1 MTEKE
6 PQIELE
12 INPSAGVVNL
22 VVEVQKNIAKAHEN
36 IVVKVEDNIVVKV
49 EDNIS
54 QAQDK
59 ITQAQDKITQVQ
71 DNVEKVILVD
81 HVDKIGSLLMDNNY
95 IQGLI
100 TKLSIVIDTATN
112 AKIGN
117 ILTFLNTS
125 VAGVLPLQSMLGN
138 LQQVFEDGVLDL
150 YDVPIIVKIITD
162 LLNTNINAELLRNV
176 KITDVG
182 LVLKLLIYILIE
194 FKIIQT
200 DKIDNKTIFKII
212 DSSLN
217 LLETS
222 LKVSNIKFNCSCC
235 PWFKK

>member
-12 INPSAGVVNL
+12 KNPSAGVINL
-22 VVEVQKNIAKAHEN
+22 VVEVQENVVKVQEN
-36 IVVKVEDNIVVKV
+36 IIVKVEDNLTKV
-49 EDNIS
+49 QENITK
-54 QAQDK
+54 A
-59 ITQAQDKITQVQ
+59 Q
-71 DNVEKVILVD
+71 DNVEKVLLVN

-100 TKLSIVIDTATN
+100 TKLSINIDTATN

-125 VAGVLPLQSMLGN
+125 VAGVLPLKSMLDN

-212 DSSLN
+212 DSSLD

>member
-1 MTEKE
+1 MTETE
-6 PQIELE
+6 QQIELE
-12 INPSAGVVNL
+12 KDPSVGVVNL
-22 VVEVQKNIAKAHEN
+22 VVEVQEN
-36 IVVKVEDNIVVKV
+36 IVAQENIVLKVEENIVLKVEDNIVKVEDNI
-49 EDNIS
+49 
-54 QAQDK
+54 A
-59 ITQAQDKITQVQ
+59 QVQ
-71 DNVEKVILVD
+71 EKVLLVN

-100 TKLSIVIDTATN
+100 TKLSIVIDTTTN

-125 VAGVLPLQSMLGN
+125 VAGVLPLKSMLDN

-162 LLNTNINAELLRNV
+162 LLNTNINAELLQNV

-235 PWFKK
+235 PWNKKYIE

>member
-1 MTEKE
+1 MTEKD
-6 PQIELE
+6 PQTELE
-12 INPSAGVVNL
+12 KDPSVGVINL
-22 VVEVQKNIAKAHEN
+22 VVEVQEKVNENIAQVQEKVNEN
-36 IVVKVEDNIVVKV
+36 I
-49 EDNIS
+49 
-54 QAQDK
+54 A
-59 ITQAQDKITQVQ
+59 QVQ
-71 DNVEKVILVD
+71 EKVNENIAQVQEKVLLIN

-100 TKLSIVIDTATN
+100 TKLSINIDTATN

-125 VAGVLPLQSMLGN
+125 VAGVLPLHSMLGN

-212 DSSLN
+212 DSSLD

-235 PWFKK
+235 PWFRK

>member
-12 INPSAGVVNL
+12 KDPSAIVN
-22 VVEVQKNIAKAHEN
+22 VIVEVQEN
-36 IVVKVEDNIVVKV
+36 ITKVQDNIVK
-49 EDNIS
+49 
-54 QAQDK
+54 
-59 ITQAQDKITQVQ
+59 VQ
-71 DNVEKVILVD
+71 DNVEKVLLVN

-100 TKLSIVIDTATN
+100 TKLSINIDTATN

-125 VAGVLPLQSMLGN
+125 VAGVLPLHSMLGN

-162 LLNTNINAELLRNV
+162 LLNTNINAELLQNV

-235 PWFKK
+235 PWFRK

>member
-6 PQIELE
+6 QQAELE
-12 INPSAGVVNL
+12 KEPS
-22 VVEVQKNIAKAHEN
+22 VEIEN
-36 IVVKVEDNIVVKV
+36 IVVQELENIV
-49 EDNIS
+49 
-54 QAQDK
+54 QAPEK
-59 ITQAQDKITQVQ
+59 I
-71 DNVEKVILVD
+71 ILVN

-95 IQGLI
+95 IQSLI
-100 TKLSIVIDTATN
+100 TKLSITIDTATN

-125 VAGVLPLQSMLGN
+125 VAGVLPLHSMLVN

-176 KITDVG
+176 KITDIG

-212 DSSLN
+212 DSSLD

-235 PWFKK
+235 PWNKK

>member
-6 PQIELE
+6 PHIELE
-12 INPSAGVVNL
+12 KDPSAIVN
-22 VVEVQKNIAKAHEN
+22 VIVEVQEN
-36 IVVKVEDNIVVKV
+36 ITKVQDNIVK
-49 EDNIS
+49 
-54 QAQDK
+54 
-59 ITQAQDKITQVQ
+59 VQ
-71 DNVEKVILVD
+71 DNVEKVLLVN

-95 IQGLI
+95 IQDLI
-100 TKLSIVIDTATN
+100 KKLSINIDTATN

-125 VAGVLPLQSMLGN
+125 VSGVLPLKSMLDN

-162 LLNTNINAELLRNV
+162 LLNTNINAELLQNV

-212 DSSLN
+212 DSSLD

-235 PWFKK
+235 PWLRK

>member
-12 INPSAGVVNL
+12 KNPSAGIVNL
-22 VVEVQKNIAKAHEN
+22 VIEVQDNVAKAQEN
-36 IVVKVEDNIVVKV
+36 IVVKVEEN
-49 EDNIS
+49 
-54 QAQDK
+54 
-59 ITQAQDKITQVQ
+59 ITQVQDNVTKIQDNVTKIQDNVAKIQ
-71 DNVEKVILVD
+71 DNVEKVILVN

-100 TKLSIVIDTATN
+100 TKLSINIDTATN

-212 DSSLN
+212 DSSLD

-222 LKVSNIKFNCSCC
+222 LRVSNIKFNCSCC

>member
-6 PQIELE
+6 PQMELE
-12 INPSAGVVNL
+12 KDPSVGVINL
-22 VVEVQKNIAKAHEN
+22 VVEVKEN
-36 IVVKVEDNIVVKV
+36 IVKVEENVTK
-49 EDNIS
+49 
-54 QAQDK
+54 
-59 ITQAQDKITQVQ
+59 VQ
-71 DNVEKVILVD
+71 DNIEQVQEKVLLVN

-100 TKLSIVIDTATN
+100 TKLSINIDTATN

-125 VAGVLPLQSMLGN
+125 VSGVLPLKSMLDN

-212 DSSLN
+212 DSSLD

>member
-6 PQIELE
+6 PEIELVKD
-12 INPSAGVVNL
+12 PSVGVVNL
-22 VVEVQKNIAKAHEN
+22 VIELHE
-36 IVVKVEDNIVVKV
+36 
-49 EDNIS
+49 
-54 QAQDK
+54 
-59 ITQAQDKITQVQ
+59 
-71 DNVEKVILVD
+71 NVEKVNDNIAQIQQKVLLVN
-81 HVDKIGSLLMDNNY
+81 HVDKIGSLIMDNNY
-95 IQGLI
+95 IQSLI

-125 VAGVLPLQSMLGN
+125 VAGVLPLHSMLSN

-212 DSSLN
+212 DSSLD

-222 LKVSNIKFNCSCC
+222 LKVSNVKFNCSCC
-235 PWFKK
+235 PWFRK

>member
-1 MTEKE
+1 MTEKDLKK
-6 PQIELE
+6 ELE
-12 INPSAGVVNL
+12 KEPSI
-22 VVEVQKNIAKAHEN
+22 EIEN
-36 IVVKVEDNIVVKV
+36 IVVSEDIIQVP
-49 EDNIS
+49 E
-54 QAQDK
+54 K
-59 ITQAQDKITQVQ
+59 I
-71 DNVEKVILVD
+71 ILVN

-95 IQGLI
+95 IQSLI
-100 TKLSIVIDTATN
+100 TKLSINIDTSTN

-125 VAGVLPLQSMLGN
+125 VAGVLPLHSMLCN

-176 KITDVG
+176 KITDIG

-212 DSSLN
+212 DSSLD

-222 LKVSNIKFNCSCC
+222 LKISNIKFNCSCC
-235 PWFKK
+235 PWNRK

>member
-6 PQIELE
+6 PEIELVKD
-12 INPSAGVVNL
+12 PSVGVVNL
-22 VVEVQKNIAKAHEN
+22 VIELQE
-36 IVVKVEDNIVVKV
+36 
-49 EDNIS
+49 
-54 QAQDK
+54 
-59 ITQAQDKITQVQ
+59 
-71 DNVEKVILVD
+71 NVEKINDNIAQVQEKVLLVN
-81 HVDKIGSLLMDNNY
+81 HVDKIGGLLMDNNY
-95 IQGLI
+95 IQSLI
-100 TKLSIVIDTATN
+100 TKLSINIDTATN

-125 VAGVLPLQSMLGN
+125 VAGVLPLHSMLGN

-162 LLNTNINAELLRNV
+162 LLNTNINAELLKNV

-212 DSSLN
+212 DSSLD

-235 PWFKK
+235 PWLRK

>member
-6 PQIELE
+6 TQIELE
-12 INPSAGVVNL
+12 TDPAVGVVNL
-22 VVEVQKNIAKAHEN
+22 IVE
-36 IVVKVEDNIVVKV
+36 VEDNIEKIQ
-49 EDNIS
+49 DNITE
-54 QAQDK
+54 
-59 ITQAQDKITQVQ
+59 IE
-71 DNVEKVILVD
+71 EKVLLVN
-81 HVDKIGSLLMDNNY
+81 HVDKIGSLLMNNNY

-100 TKLSIVIDTATN
+100 TKLSINIDTATN

-125 VAGVLPLQSMLGN
+125 VSGVLPLKSMLDN

-212 DSSLN
+212 DSSLD

-222 LKVSNIKFNCSCC
+222 LKVSNVKINCSCC
-235 PWFKK
+235 PWFSK

>member
-6 PQIELE
+6 PEIELVKD
-12 INPSAGVVNL
+12 PSVGVVNL
-22 VVEVQKNIAKAHEN
+22 VIELQE
-36 IVVKVEDNIVVKV
+36 
-49 EDNIS
+49 
-54 QAQDK
+54 
-59 ITQAQDKITQVQ
+59 
-71 DNVEKVILVD
+71 NVEKVNDNIEKVNETIAQVQEKVLLVN

-100 TKLSIVIDTATN
+100 TKLSINIDTATN

-125 VAGVLPLQSMLGN
+125 VAGVLPLHSMLGN

-212 DSSLN
+212 DSSLD

-222 LKVSNIKFNCSCC
+222 LKVSNIKFNCSSC
-235 PWFKK
+235 PWFRK

>member
-6 PQIELE
+6 PQVELEKDPSGGVINLVIELQE
-12 INPSAGVVNL
+12 
-22 VVEVQKNIAKAHEN
+22 
-36 IVVKVEDNIVVKV
+36 
-49 EDNIS
+49 
-54 QAQDK
+54 
-59 ITQAQDKITQVQ
+59 
-71 DNVEKVILVD
+71 NVEKVNDNIEKVNENIAQVQEKVNDTIAQVQEKVNENIAQVQEKVLLVN

-100 TKLSIVIDTATN
+100 TKLSINIDTATN

-117 ILTFLNTS
+117 ILTFLNTG
-125 VAGVLPLQSMLGN
+125 VAGVLPLHSMLGN

-212 DSSLN
+212 DSSLD

-235 PWFKK
+235 PWFRK

>member
-12 INPSAGVVNL
+12 KDPSTIVNV
-22 VVEVQKNIAKAHEN
+22 VVEVQEN
-36 IVVKVEDNIVVKV
+36 IVKAQENIVLKVEDNIEKIQ
-49 EDNIS
+49 ENIS
-54 QAQDK
+54 E
-59 ITQAQDKITQVQ
+59 VQ
-71 DNVEKVILVD
+71 EKVLLVN

-95 IQGLI
+95 IQDLI
-100 TKLSIVIDTATN
+100 KKLSINIDTATN

-125 VAGVLPLQSMLGN
+125 VSGVLPLKSMLDN

-212 DSSLN
+212 DSSLD

>member
-1 MTEKE
+1 LKPWYLQFQKLTEKE

-12 INPSAGVVNL
+12 KDPSAGVVNL
-22 VVEVQKNIAKAHEN
+22 IVE
-36 IVVKVEDNIVVKV
+36 
-49 EDNIS
+49 
-54 QAQDK
+54 
-59 ITQAQDKITQVQ
+59 VQ
-71 DNVEKVILVD
+71 DNVEQVKEKVQDNIEKVLLVN

-100 TKLSIVIDTATN
+100 TKLSINIDTATN

-125 VAGVLPLQSMLGN
+125 VAGVLPLHSMLGN

-200 DKIDNKTIFKII
+200 DKIDNKTIFKIN
-212 DSSLN
+212 DSSLD

-235 PWFKK
+235 PWFRK

>member
-12 INPSAGVVNL
+12 KDPSAGVVNL
-22 VVEVQKNIAKAHEN
+22 VVEVQENVTKVQEN
-36 IVVKVEDNIVVKV
+36 IIVKVEENVTK
-49 EDNIS
+49 
-54 QAQDK
+54 A
-59 ITQAQDKITQVQ
+59 Q
-71 DNVEKVILVD
+71 DNVEKVLLVN

-95 IQGLI
+95 IQDLI
-100 TKLSIVIDTATN
+100 KKLSINIDTATN

-125 VAGVLPLQSMLGN
+125 VSGVLPLHSMLGN

-212 DSSLN
+212 DSSLD

-235 PWFKK
+235 PWFRK

>member
-12 INPSAGVVNL
+12 KDPSAGIVNL
-22 VVEVQKNIAKAHEN
+22 VIEVQDNVAKTHEN
-36 IVVKVEDNIVVKV
+36 IVVKVEEN
-49 EDNIS
+49 
-54 QAQDK
+54 
-59 ITQAQDKITQVQ
+59 ITQVQDNVAKIQDNVAKIQ
-71 DNVEKVILVD
+71 DNVEKVILVN

-100 TKLSIVIDTATN
+100 TKLSINIDTATN

-125 VAGVLPLQSMLGN
+125 VAGVLPLKSMLDN

-212 DSSLN
+212 DSSLD

-222 LKVSNIKFNCSCC
+222 LRVSNIKFNCSCC

>member
-12 INPSAGVVNL
+12 KDPSAGVVNL
-22 VVEVQKNIAKAHEN
+22 VLEVQENIAKAHEN
-36 IVVKVEDNIVVKV
+36 IVVKVEENITQV
-49 EDNIS
+49 
-54 QAQDK
+54 QDK
-59 ITQAQDKITQVQ
+59 ITQAQDKIIQAQ
-71 DNVEKVILVD
+71 DNVEKVILVN

-182 LVLKLLIYILIE
+182 LVLKLLIYILME

>member
-1 MTEKE
+1 MTDKE

-12 INPSAGVVNL
+12 KNPSVVENL
-22 VVEVQKNIAKAHEN
+22 VVEVQEN
-36 IVVKVEDNIVVKV
+36 I
-49 EDNIS
+49 
-54 QAQDK
+54 
-59 ITQAQDKITQVQ
+59 
-71 DNVEKVILVD
+71 EKVQENIEKVQENIEVKINDNLVKIQEKVLLVNN
-81 HVDKIGSLLMDNNY
+81 VDKIGSLLMDNNY

-100 TKLSIVIDTATN
+100 IKLSINIDTATN

-125 VAGVLPLQSMLGN
+125 VAGVLPLHSMLGN

-200 DKIDNKTIFKII
+200 DNIDNKTIFKII

-235 PWFKK
+235 PWFRK

>member
-12 INPSAGVVNL
+12 QQKELVKDPSAGVVNL
-22 VVEVQKNIAKAHEN
+22 VVEVQEN
-36 IVVKVEDNIVVKV
+36 IVVKVEDNITQVQ
-49 EDNIS
+49 DNV
-54 QAQDK
+54 AK
-59 ITQAQDKITQVQ
+59 VQ
-71 DNVEKVILVD
+71 DNVEKVILVN

-100 TKLSIVIDTATN
+100 TKLSINIDTATN

-125 VAGVLPLQSMLGN
+125 VSGVLPLQSMLGN

-212 DSSLN
+212 DSSLD

>member
-6 PQIELE
+6 PEIELVKD
-12 INPSAGVVNL
+12 PSVGVVNL
-22 VVEVQKNIAKAHEN
+22 VIELQE
-36 IVVKVEDNIVVKV
+36 
-49 EDNIS
+49 
-54 QAQDK
+54 
-59 ITQAQDKITQVQ
+59 
-71 DNVEKVILVD
+71 NVEKVNDNIEQVQEKVLLVN
-81 HVDKIGSLLMDNNY
+81 HVDKIGGLLMDNNY
-95 IQGLI
+95 IQDLI
-100 TKLSIVIDTATN
+100 TKLSINIDTTTN

-125 VAGVLPLQSMLGN
+125 VAGVLPLHSMLGN

-212 DSSLN
+212 DSSLD

>member
-12 INPSAGVVNL
+12 KDPSAGVVNL
-22 VVEVQKNIAKAHEN
+22 IVEVQDNIE
-36 IVVKVEDNIVVKV
+36 KVEDNIKQ
-49 EDNIS
+49 N
-54 QAQDK
+54 Q
-59 ITQAQDKITQVQ
+59 
-71 DNVEKVILVD
+71 EKVLLVN

-100 TKLSIVIDTATN
+100 TKLSINIDTATN

-125 VAGVLPLQSMLGN
+125 VAGVLPLHSMLGN

-212 DSSLN
+212 DSSLD

-222 LKVSNIKFNCSCC
+222 LRVSNIKFNCSCC

>member
-12 INPSAGVVNL
+12 NDPSAGVVNL
-22 VVEVQKNIAKAHEN
+22 VLEVQENIAKAHEN
-36 IVVKVEDNIVVKV
+36 IVVKVEEN
-49 EDNIS
+49 
-54 QAQDK
+54 

-71 DNVEKVILVD
+71 DKIIQAQDNVEKVILVN

-182 LVLKLLIYILIE
+182 LVLKLLIYILIADL
-194 FKIIQT
+194 IT
-200 DKIDNKTIFKII
+200 TNPH
-212 DSSLN
+212 
-217 LLETS
+217 LETIM
-222 LKVSNIKFNCSCC
+222 VF
-235 PWFKK
+235 

>member
-12 INPSAGVVNL
+12 KNQQLELEKDPSAGVVNII
-22 VVEVQKNIAKAHEN
+22 VEVKE
-36 IVVKVEDNIVVKV
+36 KV
-49 EDNIS
+49 
-54 QAQDK
+54 
-59 ITQAQDKITQVQ
+59 
-71 DNVEKVILVD
+71 DNVEKTKDTVEKVLLVN

-95 IQGLI
+95 IQDLI
-100 TKLSIVIDTATN
+100 KKLSINIDTATN
-112 AKIGN
+112 VKIGN

-125 VAGVLPLQSMLGN
+125 VSGVLPLKSMLDN

-212 DSSLN
+212 DSSLD

-222 LKVSNIKFNCSCC
+222 LKVSNVKFNCSCC
-235 PWFKK
+235 PWFRK

>member
-1 MTEKE
+1 MTETELEKE
-6 PQIELE
+6 PSVE
-12 INPSAGVVNL
+12 I
-22 VVEVQKNIAKAHEN
+22 EN
-36 IVVKVEDNIVVKV
+36 IVVQELENIVQVP
-49 EDNIS
+49 E
-54 QAQDK
+54 K
-59 ITQAQDKITQVQ
+59 I
-71 DNVEKVILVD
+71 ILVN
-81 HVDKIGSLLMDNNY
+81 HVDKIGLLLMDNNY
-95 IQGLI
+95 IQSLI
-100 TKLSIVIDTATN
+100 TKLSITIDTTTN

-125 VAGVLPLQSMLGN
+125 VAGVLPLHSMLDN

-200 DKIDNKTIFKII
+200 DKIDNKTIFKSIFKII

-235 PWFKK
+235 PWNRK

>member
-1 MTEKE
+1 MTEKDLKK
-6 PQIELE
+6 ELE
-12 INPSAGVVNL
+12 KEPS
-22 VVEVQKNIAKAHEN
+22 VEIEN
-36 IVVKVEDNIVVKV
+36 IVVSEDIIQVP
-49 EDNIS
+49 E
-54 QAQDK
+54 K
-59 ITQAQDKITQVQ
+59 I
-71 DNVEKVILVD
+71 ILVN

-95 IQGLI
+95 IQSLI
-100 TKLSIVIDTATN
+100 TKLSINIDTSTN

-125 VAGVLPLQSMLGN
+125 VAGILPLHSMLCN

-176 KITDVG
+176 KITDIG

-212 DSSLN
+212 DSSLD

-222 LKVSNIKFNCSCC
+222 LKISNIKFNCSCC
-235 PWFKK
+235 PWNRK

>member
-6 PQIELE
+6 QQTELEKEQQIELE
-12 INPSAGVVNL
+12 NNPSVVVVNL
-22 VVEVQKNIAKAHEN
+22 VVEAQEN
-36 IVVKVEDNIVVKV
+36 IVKVEDNI
-49 EDNIS
+49 
-54 QAQDK
+54 A
-59 ITQAQDKITQVQ
+59 QVQ
-71 DNVEKVILVD
+71 EKVLLVN

-100 TKLSIVIDTATN
+100 TKLSINIDTATN

-125 VAGVLPLQSMLGN
+125 VSGVLPLKSMLDN

-150 YDVPIIVKIITD
+150 YDVPIIIKIITE

-212 DSSLN
+212 DSSLD

-235 PWFKK
+235 PWFRK

>member
-6 PQIELE
+6 PQTELE
-12 INPSAGVVNL
+12 KDPSVGVINL
-22 VVEVQKNIAKAHEN
+22 VVEVQKNIEKVNEN
-36 IVVKVEDNIVVKV
+36 I
-49 EDNIS
+49 
-54 QAQDK
+54 A
-59 ITQAQDKITQVQ
+59 QVQ
-71 DNVEKVILVD
+71 EKVNENIAQVQEKVLLVN
-81 HVDKIGSLLMDNNY
+81 HVDKIGRLLMDNNY

-100 TKLSIVIDTATN
+100 TKLSINIDTATN

-125 VAGVLPLQSMLGN
+125 VAGVLPLHSMLVN

-212 DSSLN
+212 DSSLD

-235 PWFKK
+235 PWFRK

>member
-1 MTEKE
+1 MTEKDLKK
-6 PQIELE
+6 ELE
-12 INPSAGVVNL
+12 KEPS
-22 VVEVQKNIAKAHEN
+22 VEIEN
-36 IVVKVEDNIVVKV
+36 IVVSEDIIQVP
-49 EDNIS
+49 E
-54 QAQDK
+54 K
-59 ITQAQDKITQVQ
+59 I
-71 DNVEKVILVD
+71 ILVN

-95 IQGLI
+95 IQSLI
-100 TKLSIVIDTATN
+100 TKLSINIDTSTN

-125 VAGVLPLQSMLGN
+125 VAGILPLHSMLCN

-212 DSSLN
+212 DSSLD

-222 LKVSNIKFNCSCC
+222 LKISNIKFNCSCC
-235 PWFKK
+235 PWNRK

>member
-12 INPSAGVVNL
+12 KDPSVGVINL
-22 VVEVQKNIAKAHEN
+22 IVEVQEN
-36 IVVKVEDNIVVKV
+36 IVKVEENVTK
-49 EDNIS
+49 
-54 QAQDK
+54 
-59 ITQAQDKITQVQ
+59 VQ
-71 DNVEKVILVD
+71 DNIEQVQEKVLLVN

-100 TKLSIVIDTATN
+100 TKLSINIDTATN

-125 VAGVLPLQSMLGN
+125 VSGVLPLKSMLDN

-222 LKVSNIKFNCSCC
+222 LKVSNLKFNCSCC
-235 PWFKK
+235 PWFRK

>member
-12 INPSAGVVNL
+12 KDPSAGVVNL
-22 VVEVQKNIAKAHEN
+22 IVEVQ
-36 IVVKVEDNIVVKV
+36 DNIEKAQ
-49 EDNIS
+49 DNIEKVL
-54 QAQDK
+54 DN
-59 ITQAQDKITQVQ
+59 ITQNQ
-71 DNVEKVILVD
+71 EKVLLVN

-100 TKLSIVIDTATN
+100 TKLSINIDTATN

-125 VAGVLPLQSMLGN
+125 VAGVLPLNSMLGN

-235 PWFKK
+235 PWFRK

>member
-12 INPSAGVVNL
+12 KDPSAGIVNL
-22 VVEVQKNIAKAHEN
+22 VIEVQDNVAKAQEN
-36 IVVKVEDNIVVKV
+36 IVVKVEKN
-49 EDNIS
+49 
-54 QAQDK
+54 
-59 ITQAQDKITQVQ
+59 ITQVQDNVAKIQ
-71 DNVEKVILVD
+71 DNVEKVILVN

-112 AKIGN
+112 VKIGN

-125 VAGVLPLQSMLGN
+125 VSGVLPLQSMLGN

-212 DSSLN
+212 DSSLD

-222 LKVSNIKFNCSCC
+222 LRVSNIKFNCSCC

>member
-6 PQIELE
+6 PQTELE
-12 INPSAGVVNL
+12 KDPSVGVINL
-22 VVEVQKNIAKAHEN
+22 VVEVQKNIEKVNEN
-36 IVVKVEDNIVVKV
+36 I
-49 EDNIS
+49 
-54 QAQDK
+54 A
-59 ITQAQDKITQVQ
+59 QVQ
-71 DNVEKVILVD
+71 EKVLLVN
-81 HVDKIGSLLMDNNY
+81 HVDKIGRLLMDNNY

-100 TKLSIVIDTATN
+100 TKLSINIDTATN

-125 VAGVLPLQSMLGN
+125 VAGVLPLHSMLVN

-212 DSSLN
+212 DSSLD

-235 PWFKK
+235 PWFRK

>member
-1 MTEKE
+1 MTDKE
-6 PQIELE
+6 PQNELE
-12 INPSAGVVNL
+12 KNPSVVENIA
-22 VVEVQKNIAKAHEN
+22 VEVQENIEKVQENIAVEVQEKVQEN
-36 IVVKVEDNIVVKV
+36 IV
-49 EDNIS
+49 
-54 QAQDK
+54 K
-59 ITQAQDKITQVQ
+59 IP
-71 DNVEKVILVD
+71 EKVLLVN
-81 HVDKIGSLLMDNNY
+81 HVNKIGSLLMDNNY
-95 IQGLI
+95 IQSLI
-100 TKLSIVIDTATN
+100 TKLSITIDTTTN

-125 VAGVLPLQSMLGN
+125 IAGVLPLHSMLVN

-162 LLNTNINAELLRNV
+162 LLNTNINAELLRNI

>member
-6 PQIELE
+6 PQLELE
-12 INPSAGVVNL
+12 KDPSAGVVNL
-22 VVEVQKNIAKAHEN
+22 VVEVQENVTKVQEN
-36 IVVKVEDNIVVKV
+36 IIVKVEENVTK
-49 EDNIS
+49 
-54 QAQDK
+54 A
-59 ITQAQDKITQVQ
+59 Q
-71 DNVEKVILVD
+71 DNVEKVLLVN

-100 TKLSIVIDTATN
+100 TKLSINIDTATN

-125 VAGVLPLQSMLGN
+125 VAGVLPLKSMLDN

-212 DSSLN
+212 DSSLD

-235 PWFKK
+235 PWFRK

>member
-12 INPSAGVVNL
+12 KDPSVGVVNL
-22 VVEVQKNIAKAHEN
+22 IVEVQEN
-36 IVVKVEDNIVVKV
+36 IEKVNENIEKVNENIEKVSDNVVKVKD
-49 EDNIS
+49 D
-54 QAQDK
+54 
-59 ITQAQDKITQVQ
+59 
-71 DNVEKVILVD
+71 VEKVLLVN

-95 IQGLI
+95 IQDLI
-100 TKLSIVIDTATN
+100 KKLSINIDTATN

-125 VAGVLPLQSMLGN
+125 VSGILPLKSMLNN

-212 DSSLN
+212 DSSLD

-235 PWFKK
+235 PWFRK

>member
-6 PQIELE
+6 PQIEVEPKIELE
-12 INPSAGVVNL
+12 KDPSAGVVNL
-22 VVEVQKNIAKAHEN
+22 VVEVQDNIAKVQEN
-36 IVVKVEDNIVVKV
+36 IVVKVEDNITK
-49 EDNIS
+49 
-54 QAQDK
+54 
-59 ITQAQDKITQVQ
+59 VQ
-71 DNVEKVILVD
+71 DNVEKVILVN

-100 TKLSIVIDTATN
+100 TKLSINIDTATN

-125 VAGVLPLQSMLGN
+125 VAGVLPLKSMLDN

-212 DSSLN
+212 DSSLD

-222 LKVSNIKFNCSCC
+222 LKVSNVKFNCSCC

>member
-6 PQIELE
+6 PEIELVKD
-12 INPSAGVVNL
+12 PSVGVVNL
-22 VVEVQKNIAKAHEN
+22 VIELQE
-36 IVVKVEDNIVVKV
+36 
-49 EDNIS
+49 
-54 QAQDK
+54 
-59 ITQAQDKITQVQ
+59 
-71 DNVEKVILVD
+71 NVEKINDNIAQVQEKVLLVN
-81 HVDKIGSLLMDNNY
+81 HVDKIGGLLMDNNY
-95 IQGLI
+95 IQSLI
-100 TKLSIVIDTATN
+100 TKLSINIDTATN

-125 VAGVLPLQSMLGN
+125 VAGVLPLHSMLGN

-212 DSSLN
+212 DSSLD

-235 PWFKK
+235 PWFRK